1 MLALVSTGLRPGLVT
16 VALKSWQSNCDLTVP
31 SHGGGV
37 RQNGVR
43 LFGVRPCAD
52 AILAF
57 LQFYVL
63 PSEQLNSEVSYLKLA
78 LLRSTAGRVLSC
90 KEEHG
95 PNSFLVSR

>member
-31 SHGGGV
+31 SHGG
-37 RQNGVR
+37 GVR